1 MKILLDTHV
10 WIWHLQGSGNLPES
24 LKAILADPQTDLWVS
39 PISAWEA
46 MMLAEKGKIR
56 LEPNAGTCIRKALD
70 TGNFK
75 QAPLNMEVAIKSREV
90 NLPHQDPADRFLAA
104 TALVYDIPL
113 ATVDTHLLQAK
124 WLQTIPLK

>member
-56 LEPNAGTCIRKALD
+56 LEPNAGACIRKALD
-70 TGNFK
+70 TGNLGALPAGAF
-75 QAPLNMEVAIKSREV
+75 AGVTNKSV
-90 NLPHQDPADRFLAA
+90 
-104 TALVYDIPL
+104 IP
-113 ATVDTHLLQAK
+113 
-124 WLQTIPLK
+124 